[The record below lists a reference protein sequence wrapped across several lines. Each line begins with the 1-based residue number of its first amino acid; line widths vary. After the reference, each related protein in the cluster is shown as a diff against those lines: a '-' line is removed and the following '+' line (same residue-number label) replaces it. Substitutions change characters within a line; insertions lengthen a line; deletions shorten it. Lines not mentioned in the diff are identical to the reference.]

1 MEKLEFQSPE
11 TGETM
16 SLYVIE
22 QTRIGGVNYLLAA
35 EEEEADC
42 EAFILKELS
51 QEKEEEAM
59 YELVESEEELEC
71 ISGIFEEILEDVDL
85 I

>member
-1 MEKLEFQSPE
+1 MEKLEFLSPD

-16 SLYVIE
+16 DLYVVE
-22 QTRIGGVNYLLAA
+22 QTKIGGVNYLLAA
-35 EEEEADC
+35 EEEEEDC

-51 QEKEEEAM
+51 QEKDEEAM
-59 YELVESEEELEC
+59 YELVESEEELEY
-71 ISGIFEEILEDVDL
+71 ISRIFEEILEDVDL